1 MFGMDYPPNGSV
13 LSYLPLAHIY
23 EVCLVLLTS
32 SSTLTSLQRV
42 VELTTLAIGGCIGF
56 STGDNLRLLEDA
68 QMLKPHFFPAVP
80 RVLNRVY
87 QSAMAAGNVPGLKGA
102 LFRTAVRAKLDQY
115 HATGVSTHP
124 FWDALVFRKVCFHCL
139 SYIPSYNSIFHSKVR
154 AVLGGNLLLVSTGS
168 APISA
173 EVIDF
178 LKIALVCEITE
189 GTVGHI
195 SLSVVT

>member
-1 MFGMDYPPNGSV
+1 MEHPFSALLILSRSPGVVLTHGNLASSAYSNMFGMDYPPNGSV

-32 SSTLTSLQRV
+32 SSKLTSLQRV

-102 LFRTAVRAKLDQY
+102 LFRAAVRAKLDQY

-124 FWDALVFRKVCFHCL
+124 FWDALVFRKVC
-139 SYIPSYNSIFHSKVR
+139 SR
-154 AVLGGNLLLVSTGS
+154 
-168 APISA
+168 
-173 EVIDF
+173 
-178 LKIALVCEITE
+178 
-189 GTVGHI
+189 
-195 SLSVVT
+195 